1 MHVGFQSD
9 NERLLNHSETFQLI
23 SGHAHNHRLARADL
37 VPTDTA
43 AVLLY
48 HPNGVRLRRIEAVVG
63 ELLEREAGECL
74 RRAVVVRTHVT
85 VETLV
90 VCPYQ
95 FVPDFQRLVVEP
107 LVETFSDFLYLGGG
121 FLYGFLVRYSYL
133 AAIPVFLSRYFGNG
147 IVQGVYKQVLAVVAA
162 HGIGIV
168 CHRRISLQPNQVS
181 VVHVEI
187 HHVRTHSEEF
197 GSKIGVQFRIYP
209 PLAHVDVEF
218 FIGYRFGYGVLQC
231 LCRRFDPFFL
241 LSGEVREK

>member
-1 MHVGFQSD
+1 M
-9 NERLLNHSETFQLI
+9 
-23 SGHAHNHRLARADL
+23 
-37 VPTDTA
+37 
-43 AVLLY
+43 
-48 HPNGVRLRRIEAVVG
+48 
-63 ELLEREAGECL
+63 
-74 RRAVVVRTHVT
+74 RTHVT